1 LRLKPKFMRSN
12 KVLVFVA
19 KQRTEISALHRAL
32 TKKFAACY
40 EVCFPLA
47 PDVKVAE
54 GLNAEFFI

>member
-1 LRLKPKFMRSN
+1 MRSN